1 MSAGRPASVA
11 SSSGRPSKSVALKE
25 CTLELPAL
33 LAMFRRERADAPAP
47 LLATAREA
55 ARAATRSIFFG
66 ATGGG
71 AAGERFGMRR
81 DSAEGE
87 ATADYGRVTW
97 QEQILT
103 HTWQPPAPLTH

>member
-11 SSSGRPSKSVALKE
+11 SSSGRPSRSVPLNE

-71 AAGERFGMRR
+71 AAGERFGIRR
-81 DSAEGE
+81 DSADMRREGGQQR
-87 ATADYGRVTW
+87 TMD
-97 QEQILT
+97 EQILPHVAAART
-103 HTWQPPAPLTH
+103 FNT

>member
-33 LAMFRRERADAPAP
+33 LVMFRRERADAPAP

-71 AAGERFGMRR
+71 AAGVRRFGMRR

-87 ATADYGRVTW
+87 AS
-97 QEQILT
+97 
-103 HTWQPPAPLTH
+103 

>member
-11 SSSGRPSKSVALKE
+11 SSSGRPSRSVPLNE

-71 AAGERFGMRR
+71 AADVRRFGMRR
-81 DSAEGE
+81 DSAEREGNS
-87 ATADYGRVTW
+87 GRW
-97 QEQILT
+97 GQILPYLAAART
-103 HTWQPPAPLTH
+103 FNT

>member
-11 SSSGRPSKSVALKE
+11 SSSGRPSRSVPLNE

-55 ARAATRSIFFG
+55 ARAATRSIFLGPTGWG
-66 ATGGG
+66 AGVR
-71 AAGERFGMRR
+71 RFGIRR
-81 DSAEGE
+81 DSAEREGNS
-87 ATADYGRVTW
+87 G
-97 QEQILT
+97 
-103 HTWQPPAPLTH
+103 

>member
-1 MSAGRPASVA
+1 MIAGWPASVA
-11 SSSGRPSKSVALKE
+11 SSNGRPSRSLLLKE

-66 ATGGG
+66 AAGGA
-71 AAGERFGMRR
+71 AAGERFGIRR
-81 DSAEGE
+81 ESAEGGQQR
-87 ATADYGRVTW
+87 TMDK
-97 QEQILT
+97 QILPHVAAART
-103 HTWQPPAPLTH
+103 FNT